1 MTRSSCKGNRAHGRD
16 RRWREIEIDS
26 ASVIR
31 GSPEHRV
38 PCVTSKVHGPRSSAV
53 RVRTRVYRAHPSN
66 EAIDVPLLVT
76 RSFRHLIHPHAVI
89 RTTIVE
95 PALPFLQP
103 VFPSSHFPPLR
114 RDGKIRAISVQM
126 QMRPKKSSKKP
137 RVLTGERRAFP
148 YGGAINLEIL
158 DLRSAC
164 FAFQL

>member
-1 MTRSSCKGNRAHGRD
+1 MRYEQSTRPEVVRRSRANT
-16 RRWREIEIDS
+16 
-26 ASVIR
+26 
-31 GSPEHRV
+31 RV
-38 PCVTSKVHGPRSSAV
+38 PCTSIQRGDRCASS
-53 RVRTRVYRAHPSN
+53 RNSFLPPPDPSSRGHSYNHRRTGSSIP
-66 EAIDVPLLVT
+66 
-76 RSFRHLIHPHAVI
+76 
-89 RTTIVE
+89 
-95 PALPFLQP
+95 P

-126 QMRPKKSSKKP
+126 QMRPKKSSKKL